1 MTTKVANVFTGA
13 PDQLVT
19 GAILR
24 APVGTALPASIAS
37 ALDPAYTDSGYI
49 GPDGLKLTPNTKL
62 SDIKDW
68 SGTTIR
74 KVLEEFAAEL
84 GWSHL
89 ELSTEALRA
98 YFGDLNVAVIASQAF
113 LNAPVLTKGATATT
127 GGTLAAGPTFWRI
140 TAINANGETLA
151 SNEISS
157 TLTGSTS
164 TQVMTWGAVA
174 GATGYKVYRGTFSG
188 GQDRLVTTLGAVTT
202 YTDTGAAGSASSVP
216 ATNSTGNG
224 LMHKVQLNGQD
235 MPVNTWVFR
244 IKDGPRKLMIVV
256 PLGQVTERGEVSF
269 TQKDAV
275 QLPVKLTTYPDAL
288 GNNVYIFTDTGVYT
302 A

>member
-24 APVGTALPASIAS
+24 SPVGTALPSSIAS
-37 ALDPAYTDSGYI
+37 TLDPAYVDSGYI

-84 GWSHL
+84 AWQHL

-98 YFGDLNVAVIASQAF
+98 YFGDANVAVMASQAF
-113 LNAPVLTKGATATT
+113 LSAPVLTKGATATT
-127 GGTLAAGPTFWRI
+127 GGTLTAGTYYWRI
-140 TAINANGETLA
+140 TAINANGETLG
-151 SNEISS
+151 SNEI
-157 TLTGSTS
+157 TATTTGTTS

-188 GQDRLVTTLGAVTT
+188 GQDKLVTTLGAVTT
-202 YTDTGAAGSASSVP
+202 YTDTGTVGSAAAVP
-216 ATNSTGNG
+216 TVNTTGNG
-224 LMHKVQLNGQD
+224 LMHKVQLNGAD

-244 IKDGPRKLMIVV
+244 IKDGPRKIQIVV
-256 PLGQVTERGEVSF
+256 PLGQVTERGEISF

-288 GNNVYIFTDTGVYT
+288 GNNVYIYTDTGVYT

>member
-24 APVGTALPASIAS
+24 SPVGTALPGTIA
-37 ALDPAYTDSGYI
+37 ATLDPAYVDSGYV

-84 GWSHL
+84 AWSHL
-89 ELSTEALRA
+89 ELSTEALRG
-98 YFGDLNVAVIASQAF
+98 YFGDANVAVMTSQAF

-127 GGTLAAGPTFWRI
+127 GGTLNGTYFWRI
-140 TAINANGETLA
+140 TAINANGETLG
-151 SNEISS
+151 SNEI
-157 TLTGSTS
+157 TTTTTAATS
-164 TQVMTWGAVA
+164 TQTMTWAAVA

-188 GQDRLVTTLGAVTT
+188 GQDKLVTTLGAVTT
-202 YTDTGAAGSASSVP
+202 YTDTGAAGTAGAVP
-216 ATNSTGNG
+216 TTNTTGNG

-235 MPVNTWVFR
+235 MPVNTWVIR
-244 IKDGPRKLMIVV
+244 IKDGPRKIQIVV
-256 PLGQVTERGEVSF
+256 PLGQITERGEISF

-275 QLPVKLTTYPDAL
+275 QLPVKMTTYPDAL
-288 GNNVYIFTDTGVYT
+288 GNNVYIYTDTGVYT

>member
-24 APVGTALPASIAS
+24 SPVGTALPQGIAS
-37 ALDPAYTDSGYI
+37 TLDAAYSDSGYI

-84 GWSHL
+84 AWQHL

-98 YFGDLNVAVIASQAF
+98 YFGDANVAVMTATAF

-127 GGTLAAGPTFWRI
+127 GGTLPAGQTYWRI
-140 TAINANGETLA
+140 TAINANGETLG
-151 SNEISS
+151 SNEITSL
-157 TLTGSTS
+157 LTGTTS
-164 TQVMTWGAVA
+164 TQVMTWAA
-174 GATGYKVYRGTFSG
+174 IPGATGYRVYRGTFSG

-202 YTDTGAAGSASSVP
+202 YTDTGAAGSAGSVP
-216 ATNSTGNG
+216 SANTTGNG
-224 LMHKVQLNGQD
+224 LMHKVQLNGAD
-235 MPVNTWVFR
+235 MPVNSWVFR
-244 IKDGPRKLMIVV
+244 IKDGPRKIQIVV
-256 PLGQVTERGEVSF
+256 PLGQVTERGEISF

-288 GNNVYIFTDTGVYT
+288 GNNVYIYTDTGVFT